1 MKWWN
6 NKCFKCKKSMW
17 KKYENHGIWE
27 ESIFSLKFFSIA
39 RLFCVVDGGGGV
51 VNEKR
56 PSFVVRCCVA
66 CSRFFL
72 LSNWI
77 KGERASEI
85 ALYVEY
91 GLLVGRRY
99 ERKMRAQMYVYVF
112 SEWVF
117 GVENVRQ
124 TYAMVTGNR
133 LTTSVVNISLSFS
146 SLWHLFL
153 SSFFFVFSSFSAL
166 IKPRYLQTFFSR
178 IIFGLLII
186 FWISKAV
193 NNCAKKWIILFRI

>member
-77 KGERASEI
+77 KGERAREI
-85 ALYVEY
+85 TLYVEY
-91 GLLVGRRY
+91 GLLVERRY

-153 SSFFFVFSSFSAL
+153 SSFFFRFQFVFSFNKTTLSPNIFSHE
-166 IKPRYLQTFFSR
+166 
-178 IIFGLLII
+178 
-186 FWISKAV
+186 
-193 NNCAKKWIILFRI
+193 LFLVY